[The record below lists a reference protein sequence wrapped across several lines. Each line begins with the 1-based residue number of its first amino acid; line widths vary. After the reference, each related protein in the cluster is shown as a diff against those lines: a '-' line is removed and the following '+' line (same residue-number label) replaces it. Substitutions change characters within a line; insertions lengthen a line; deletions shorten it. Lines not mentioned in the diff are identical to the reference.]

1 MVINYKRTIKITIQG
16 NYKMKK
22 DNKFSSY
29 YINVPIGT
37 YNNET
42 IYNIEKITSKE
53 QEQEI
58 KTIFKKQEKEIIK

>member
-1 MVINYKRTIKITIQG
+1 
-16 NYKMKK
+16 MKK
-22 DNKFSSY
+22 EKKFSSY

>member
-1 MVINYKRTIKITIQG
+1 
-16 NYKMKK
+16 MKK

-29 YINVPIGT
+29 YINVPVGK
-37 YNNET
+37 YNNEI

-58 KTIFKKQEKEIIK
+58 KTIFKNKKGIN

>member
-1 MVINYKRTIKITIQG
+1 
-16 NYKMKK
+16 MKK
-22 DNKFSSY
+22 ENKFSSY

-58 KTIFKKQEKEIIK
+58 KTILKNKQRKL